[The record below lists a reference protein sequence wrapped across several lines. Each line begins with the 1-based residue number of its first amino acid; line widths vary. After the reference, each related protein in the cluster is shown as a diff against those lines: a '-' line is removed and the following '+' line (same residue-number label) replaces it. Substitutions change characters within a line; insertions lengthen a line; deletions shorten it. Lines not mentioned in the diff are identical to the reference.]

1 MSNSNGFVPS
11 RIQPSNRFYCPPPVR
26 KNQKQQ
32 QQQQQLHRPLN
43 SDTRTGLAQPDTR
56 TGSDDSTLL
65 RPNSV
70 ASPSPPTTPDSTNF
84 DRILD
89 SFTPFVPAQF
99 SNEHGMKG
107 HRTLHHSNADSSFSL
122 EDLWELFTESGA
134 YGVEVPLIVNGS
146 DPIQQYYVPYL
157 SAIQLYEEEKRIDES
172 SKEAASIDI
181 YSQKLSRLNLRE
193 GTTMSSSTYETE
205 VCNSPGQ
212 LVYEYF
218 EGALPHLRPPL
229 HIKVSALASEFP
241 NLKKYRSSDLSP
253 SSWFSVAWYPIYRI
267 PVGATLKSL
276 DASFLTFHLLS
287 TNSRSRNQLHRASSG
302 RKVQGVHRSLNRSL
316 PIFGLASCKYKGS
329 VLSPDG
335 ASEWEQV
342 NALLQAAAD
351 WLQSLQ
357 AKHPDYEYFV
367 SRISQWR

>member
-205 VCNSPGQ
+205 V
-212 LVYEYF
+212 
-218 EGALPHLRPPL
+218 
-229 HIKVSALASEFP
+229 SALASEFP

>member
-11 RIQPSNRFYCPPPVR
+11 RTQGSDRFYCPPAVR

-32 QQQQQLHRPLN
+32 QQLQRPLN
-43 SDTRTGLAQPDTR
+43 SETRPGSAEPDTR

-70 ASPSPPTTPDSTNF
+70 ASSSPPTTPDSTNF

-89 SFTPFVPAQF
+89 SFTPFVHAQI
-99 SNEHGMKG
+99 SHEHGMKG
-107 HRTLHHSNADSSFSL
+107 HRTLPHSNADPSFFL
-122 EDLWELFTESGA
+122 EDLWDSFTESSA
-134 YGVEVPLIVNGS
+134 YGVEVPLIVTGS

-157 SAIQLYEEEKRIDES
+157 SAIQLYEDERRLDES

-193 GTTMSSSTYETE
+193 GTTMSSPTYETE
-205 VCNSPGQ
+205 
-212 LVYEYF
+212 
-218 EGALPHLRPPL
+218 
-229 HIKVSALASEFP
+229 VSALASEFP

-267 PVGATLKSL
+267 PVGETLKSL
-276 DASFLTFHLLS
+276 DASFLTFHTLS
-287 TNSRSRNQLHRASSG
+287 TKSRSRNQPYRASSG

-316 PIFGLASCKYKGS
+316 PIFGLASFKYKGS

-342 NALLQAAAD
+342 NALLQAASD

-357 AKHPDYEYFV
+357 VKHHDYEYFV
-367 SRISQWR
+367 SRIFQWR